1 MRNKLIIMLGFLGLV
16 ANAKADVKKANA
28 LTPEESRKIA
38 SALEILKDK
47 QVLSKDENDKFD
59 LDKDVIQK
67 LKAEGYLKKKH
78 SDIQTV
84 CSGDGG
90 HQ

>member
-1 MRNKLIIMLGFLGLV
+1 MKNKLIIMLGFLGLV
-16 ANAKADVKKANA
+16 VNAKADVNKANA

-47 QVLSKDENDKFD
+47 QVLSKDKNDNFD

-67 LKAEGYLKKKH
+67 LKVEGYFKKKH
-78 SDIQTV
+78 SDIQTI
-84 CSGDGG
+84 CGGDGG

>member
-16 ANAKADVKKANA
+16 ANAKADVNKANA
-28 LTPEESRKIA
+28 LTPEESQKIA
-38 SALEILKDK
+38 TALEVLKDK
-47 QVLSKDENDKFD
+47 HVLSKDKNDKFD